1 MYFREEEAGP
11 MIEPLLLSTT
21 RISTFDNNV
30 LLTNATGF
38 FYRNRERL
46 FLVTSLHVV
55 IDAATDHHPN
65 RLELEIHIDRDN
77 LAVSTG
83 FSILLYEGGK
93 SIWRDAVDTAGS
105 VDVAVIEI
113 DQGALPKG
121 ACFHAFDT
129 SQLLQSDAHV
139 EIGANALVV
148 GFPLGFHDT
157 LHHLPVVR
165 HAIVASTIGLRF
177 QGKGYFLTDAR
188 THRGSSGSPV
198 VIRVAADARNSSE
211 SDWVL
216 LGVHSSR
223 LDIGTRDMQIDEA
236 LGLNCTWYA
245 DVLLALTNTDGHS
258 C

>member
-1 MYFREEEAGP
+1 

-211 SDWVL
+211 PDWVL

-245 DVLLALTNTDGHS
+245 DVLLALTDTDGHS

>member
-1 MYFREEEAGP
+1 
-11 MIEPLLLSTT
+11 MIESLLLSTT
-21 RISTFDNNV
+21 RISTFVNDM

-38 FYRNRERL
+38 FFRNADRL

-55 IDAATDHHPN
+55 IDAETDHHPN
-65 RLELEIHIDRDN
+65 RLEFEIHTDAEN
-77 LAVSTG
+77 LADSTG
-83 FSILLYEGGK
+83 FSILLYDNGK
-93 SIWRDAVDTAGS
+93 SVWRDAVDTGGS
-105 VDVAVIEI
+105 IDVAVIEI
-113 DQGALPKG
+113 DQSALPES
-121 ACFHAFDT
+121 AYFRAFDAE
-129 SQLLQSDAHV
+129 QLLQRDAKI

-177 QGKGYFLTDAR
+177 QGNGYFLTDAR

-198 VIRVAADARNSSE
+198 VTRVAGDPPDGEESS
-211 SDWVL
+211 WVL
-216 LGVHSSR
+216 LGIHSSR

-245 DVLLALTNTDGHS
+245 DVLLALTDAGRRAS
-258 C
+258 

>member
-1 MYFREEEAGP
+1 
-11 MIEPLLLSTT
+11 MIESLLLSTT
-21 RISTFDNNV
+21 RVSTFDNDH

-38 FYRNRERL
+38 FFRNGPRL

-55 IDAATDHHPN
+55 IDEANEHHPN
-65 RLELEIHIDRDN
+65 RLEFEIHTDQEN
-77 LAVSTG
+77 LAESTG
-83 FSILLYEGGK
+83 ISMLLFENGK
-93 SIWRDAVDTAGS
+93 SVWRNAKDTAGS

-113 DQGALPKG
+113 DQSVLPKE
-121 ACFHAFDT
+121 AYFCAFDANQVLEAE
-129 SQLLQSDAHV
+129 SNIQ
-139 EIGANALVV
+139 IGSSALVV

-165 HAIVASTIGLRF
+165 QAIVASTIGLRF
-177 QGKGYFLTDAR
+177 QGNGYFLTDAR

-198 VIRVAADARNSSE
+198 VTRVDSNAADNKISS
-211 SDWVL
+211 WVL

-245 DVLLALTNTDGHS
+245 DVLCALTS
-258 C
+258 EP

>member
-83 FSILLYEGGK
+83 FFILLYEGGK

-245 DVLLALTNTDGHS
+245 DVLLALTDTDGHS

>member
-1 MYFREEEAGP
+1 

-245 DVLLALTNTDGHS
+245 DVLLALTDTDGHS

>member
-1 MYFREEEAGP
+1 
-11 MIEPLLLSTT
+11 MIESLLLSTT
-21 RISTFDNNV
+21 RISTFDNDV
-30 LLTNATGF
+30 LQTNATGF
-38 FYRNRERL
+38 FFRNQDRL

-55 IDAATDHHPN
+55 IDEATEHHPN
-65 RLELEIHIDRDN
+65 RLEFEIHIDEEN

-83 FSILLYEGGK
+83 FSILLYKDGK

-113 DQGALPKG
+113 EQSALPAG
-121 ACFHAFDT
+121 AIYHAFDT
-129 SQLLQSDAHV
+129 EQLIQADSNI
-139 EIGANALVV
+139 EIGASALVV

-177 QGKGYFLTDAR
+177 QGNGYFLTDAR

-198 VIRVAADARNSSE
+198 VTKLE
-211 SDWVL
+211 SDASNGEEPTWVL
-216 LGVHSSR
+216 LGIHSSR

-236 LGLNCTWYA
+236 LGLNCTWYS
-245 DVLLALTNTDGHS
+245 DILLTLTSAGKS
-258 C
+258 RR

>member
-1 MYFREEEAGP
+1 

-21 RISTFDNNV
+21 RISTFVGDR

-38 FYRNRERL
+38 FFKNGDSL

-55 IDAATDHHPN
+55 IDAENDHHPD
-65 RLELEIHIDRDN
+65 RLEFEVHIDKDN
-77 LAVSTG
+77 LARSTG
-83 FSILLYEGGK
+83 FSILLFDDGQ
-93 SIWRDAVDTAGS
+93 SIWRNAADMAGS

-113 DQGALPKG
+113 DQSALPKG
-121 ACFHAFDT
+121 ACFHAFDA
-129 SQLLQSDAHV
+129 SQVLQNDANI

-177 QGKGYFLTDAR
+177 QGNGYFLTDAR

-198 VIRVAADARNSSE
+198 VTKVDGHMSDRAQSE
-211 SDWVL
+211 WVL

-223 LDIGTRDMQIDEA
+223 LDIGTRDIQIDEA

-245 DVLLALTNTDGHS
+245 DVLLTLTDTEGHTV
-258 C
+258 

>member
-245 DVLLALTNTDGHS
+245 DVLLALTDTDGHS